1 MSAKLNMHTWIKF
14 LFIPAL
20 LILLI
25 SCDTTENNNSVVSL
39 NFSSG
44 SRLSKTNIDELE
56 LTEVK
61 ILLRDVKLEHD
72 DDEDFESDS
81 QSDVNDDEEYV
92 KVGPFVVN
100 LNLSGMT
107 TDVAVGVIPSGV
119 YEEVKF
125 KIHQIQGSE
134 VPPDPEFKEGENES
148 KRYSVIVKGNY
159 NGEPFVY
166 KSRKPAHQHLELNP
180 PLSVE
185 ENSELSLTITVDP
198 YSWFFKNNILLNPN
212 DSSNVNDIDNNIAQ
226 SFKKAFKDD
235 NDDGEED

>member
-1 MSAKLNMHTWIKF
+1 MSLKLNHTSWIKF
-14 LFIPAL
+14 LSVFAIM
-20 LILLI
+20 ISFT
-25 SCDTTENNNSVVSL
+25 SCDTTENKSAVVSL
-39 NFSSG
+39 NFASG
-44 SRLSKTNIDELE
+44 SGLSKTNVDAIE

-72 DDEDFESDS
+72 DEEDFESDS
-81 QSDVNDDEEYV
+81 QSYENDDEEYI

-100 LNLSGMT
+100 LNLSGIT
-107 TDVAVGVIPSGV
+107 TDFVVSGIPAGV

-134 VPPDPEFKEGENES
+134 VPPDPEFKDGEDNS
-148 KRYSVIVKGNY
+148 HRYSVIVKGNY
-159 NGEPFVY
+159 NGEPFIY
-166 KSRKPAHQHLELNP
+166 KSRKPAHQYLELNP
-180 PLSVE
+180 PLSLE
-185 ENSELSLTITVDP
+185 ENADASLTITVDP
-198 YSWFFKNNILLNPN
+198 YNWFYKNDVLLNPT